1 MMISTKGRYAL
12 RVMLD
17 LAAHRDDGYIA
28 LKTISDRQDIS
39 MKYLE
44 QIVALLQKGNL
55 LQSRRG
61 KVGGYC
67 LARTPAEYP
76 ISEIVNLTEGTMA
89 PVACL
94 EAGKSP
100 CANAD
105 RCLTLPLWRRLDA
118 AIDDVLSN
126 VTLQDLLDGT
136 V

>member
-105 RCLTLPLWRRLDA
+105 RCRGLRYW
-118 AIDDVLSN
+118 I
-126 VTLQDLLDGT
+126 
-136 V
+136 